1 MFSEVLLRLARRH
14 LVSAIVDSV
23 AFVVVLVA
31 ADLAQVVTTMMLLE
45 RSGPTSLAP
54 LGEATRRRQ
63 EVRERGLDL
72 RRGVGHLRRPRR
84 QVVFSTPIIPY

>member
-31 ADLAQVVTTMMLLE
+31 ADLAQVITTMMLLK
-45 RSGPTSLAP
+45 RFSPPHLLLSV
-54 LGEATRRRQ
+54 RRRAVARKSADAASIPAAVSAISGAQ
-63 EVRERGLDL
+63 
-72 RRGVGHLRRPRR
+72 GVKNVTGCL
-84 QVVFSTPIIPY
+84 